1 METNYPELKTRLQ
14 STVIDFLL
22 MFGLMFLAAI
32 IFDKINPSQDGED
45 GWIRAIIFISIWGVY
60 EPVAITMGSTLGNF
74 LMKIKVRDNL
84 NTTKRINLLQ
94 SYIRF
99 VLKFLLGWVSFLTI
113 HGNKQRRAIHDFA
126 AGSVMIEK

>member
-1 METNYPELKTRLQ
+1 METKYPELKTRLQ

-22 MFGLMFLAAI
+22 MFGLMCLAAM

-45 GWIRAIIFISIWGVY
+45 GWIRGIIFISIWGVY

-84 NTTKRINLLQ
+84 NTAKRINLLQ